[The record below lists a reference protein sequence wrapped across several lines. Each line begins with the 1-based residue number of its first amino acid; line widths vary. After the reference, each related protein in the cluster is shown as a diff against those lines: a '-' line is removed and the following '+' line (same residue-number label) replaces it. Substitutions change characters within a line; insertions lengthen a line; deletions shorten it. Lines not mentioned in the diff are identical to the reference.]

1 MKKLLI
7 SIALFLFS
15 LGTSYAST
23 NALCLGNQAG
33 GKIVLT
39 TVKDDDGYIVFST
52 DSGGMVIYGT
62 WVLIGDFTVMILWNS
77 YGRTSMFD
85 ISAFS
90 PCRL

>member
-1 MKKLLI
+1 MKKLLV

-23 NALCLGNQAG
+23 NALCLKNQAG

-39 TVKDDDGYIVFST
+39 SVEYDDGYIVFST

-62 WVLIGDFTVMILWNS
+62 WVLIGDFTVMITWNS

-90 PCRL
+90 PCRI

>member
-15 LGTSYAST
+15 LGTAYAST
-23 NALCLGNQAG
+23 NALCIENQAG

-39 TVKDDDGYIVFST
+39 SVKDDDGFIVFSH
-52 DSGGMVIYGT
+52 DGSGSVIYGK
-62 WVLIGDFTVMILWNS
+62 WKLIGDFTIMIIWHS